1 MRKLNKASIEL
12 IQRFEGL
19 RLTAYKDVV
28 GIWTIGWGHTGPDV
42 TPGLKITRERA
53 LELLE
58 KDLEEAIH
66 AVETLA
72 AGVKLTDNQFG
83 ALVSLTFNIGIGAF
97 TRSTLLWKL
106 KSGQYAEVPA
116 EIKRWNRA
124 GGKVVSGL
132 VKRRQAEANLFQT
145 EETNGQVSA

>member
-1 MRKLNKASIEL
+1 MRKLNGTSLAL
-12 IQRFEGL
+12 IQRFESL

-53 LELLE
+53 LQLLE
-58 KDLEEAIH
+58 ADLETAIK
-66 AVETLA
+66 AVELQC
-72 AGVKLTDNQFG
+72 AGVKLSDNQFG
-83 ALVSLTFNIGIGAF
+83 ALVSLTFNIGVTAF
-97 TRSTLLWKL
+97 MNSTLLWKL
-106 KSGQYAEVPA
+106 KSGRFAEVPA

-145 EETNGQVSA
+145 EETNGQIPA